1 MSVLLIS
8 CSQRYDKERFYIFSV
23 IFAEFLGITYECK
36 QTAGKETMITLIGSP
51 DERVLR
57 WPDILFQTSDEEW
70 GTALSLPPSPLPVW
84 NVSRDLPEAKVVKSL
99 CPVIYG
105 EPLDNQRWF
114 EHSGQEIRLGLDI
127 AGSIFFMLTRYEEL
141 IIPNRDE
148 HGRFPARASLAY
160 RENFLD
166 RPIVDEYVEILWACM
181 KRLWPNLERKKQIYR
196 VWLSHDVDEPLA
208 IVGRPWHKVFRSVM
222 GDLIKRQSVD
232 LAVQR
237 LVTRATGNYERDPY
251 NTFAFIMD
259 LSERYGLKSTFFFKA
274 GCTNPRFDANYSLDN
289 PWVQKLMR
297 TIHER
302 GHEIGLHPSYESYNR
317 YEVMRAEYE
326 KLVHSAEQLG
336 IFQEQWGSRQHF
348 LRWEN
353 PITWQI
359 LDEVGLD
366 HDTTLGFAD
375 HVGFRCG
382 TCREFP
388 VFNLR
393 TRQILRLRE
402 RPLIAMDTTM
412 LATKYMGL
420 QPEQIIEQIAHF
432 GNICRQYGC
441 DLRLLWHNTNL
452 VEEWQQSL
460 YIKILKELLKVHH

>member
-1 MSVLLIS
+1 MSVLLIE
-8 CSQRYDKERFYIFSV
+8 CPKGYDEERSYVFNV
-23 IFAEFLGITYECK
+23 IFTEFLGIPYECRQMNGSETK
-36 QTAGKETMITLIGSP
+36 IRLLGSLEEEVIRWSDVFFHTSKEKWCTVS
-51 DERVLR
+51 
-57 WPDILFQTSDEEW
+57 
-70 GTALSLPPSPLPVW
+70 SLPHTPLPTW
-84 NVSRDLPEAKVVKSL
+84 NVAQDLPEAKVVKSVL
-99 CPVIYG
+99 PVIYG
-105 EPLDNQRWF
+105 EPLDDQRWF

-141 IIPNRDE
+141 VLSDRDE
-148 HGRFPARASLAY
+148 HGRFPAKASLAY

-166 RPIVDEYVEILWACM
+166 RPIVDEYVEILWACI
-181 KRLWPNLERKKQIYR
+181 KRLWPNLERKKQMYR

-222 GDLIKRQSVD
+222 GDLIKRQSID

-237 LVTRATGNYERDPY
+237 LVARATGNYERDPY

-259 LSERYGLKSTFFFKA
+259 LSERYGLKSTFFFKV
-274 GCTNPRFDANYSLDN
+274 GCTNPRFDANYSMDN

-317 YEVMRAEYE
+317 CEVMRAEYE

-366 HDTTLGFAD
+366 YDATLGFAD
-375 HVGFRCG
+375 RVGFRCG

-393 TRQILRLRE
+393 TRQTLRLRE
-402 RPLIAMDTTM
+402 QPLIAMDTTM
-412 LATKYMGL
+412 LSTVYMAL
-420 QPEQIIEQIAHF
+420 QPEYVIEEIRKLSTLCRRF
-432 GNICRQYGC
+432 GSAFT
-441 DLRLLWHNTNL
+441 LLWHNTSL
-452 VEEWQQSL
+452 TQAWQKKL
-460 YIKILKELLKVHH
+460 YLEILAAIL

>member
-1 MSVLLIS
+1 MSVLLIE
-8 CSQRYDKERFYIFSV
+8 CPKGYDEERSYVFNV
-23 IFAEFLGITYECK
+23 IFTDFLGIPYECR
-36 QTAGKETMITLIGSP
+36 QMTGSETKIRLLGSLG
-51 DERVLR
+51 EEVIC
-57 WPDILFQTSDEEW
+57 WPDVLFQTSKEKW
-70 GTALSLPPSPLPVW
+70 CTVSSLPHTPLPTW
-84 NVSRDLPEAKVVKSL
+84 NVAQDLPEAKVVKSVL
-99 CPVIYG
+99 PVIYG
-105 EPLDNQRWF
+105 EPLDDQRWF

-141 IIPNRDE
+141 VLSDRDE
-148 HGRFPARASLAY
+148 HGRFPAKASLAY

-166 RPIVDEYVEILWACM
+166 RPIVDEYVEILWACI
-181 KRLWPNLERKKQIYR
+181 KRLWPNLERKKQMYW

-222 GDLIKRQSVD
+222 GDLIKRQSID
-232 LAVQR
+232 LAIQR
-237 LVTRATGNYERDPY
+237 LVARATGNYERDPY

-274 GCTNPRFDANYSLDN
+274 GCTNPRFDANYSIDN

-317 YEVMRAEYE
+317 YEVMRAEYR
-326 KLVHSAEQLG
+326 KLVQSVEQLG

-366 HDTTLGFAD
+366 YDATLGFAD

-393 TRQILRLRE
+393 TRQTLRLRE
-402 RPLIAMDTTM
+402 RPLIAMDTT
-412 LATKYMGL
+412 LLSHRYMKL
-420 QPEQIIEQIAHF
+420 QAEEVLEQIRALSTT
-432 GNICRQYGC
+432 CRDYSGIFS
-441 DLRLLWHNTNL
+441 LLWHNTSL
-452 VEEWQQSL
+452 AQSVQKKL
-460 YIKILKELLKVHH
+460 FLNIMEIISF